1 MYYTGDALL
10 PDNQEKLIITA
21 ASLDVEGVGYGS

>member
-21 ASLDVEGVGYGS
+21 ASLDAPKKSH